1 MEKKLELIAYIE
13 SGNKQIDASHHF
25 GYPSS
30 TVKAI
35 WQVREKVKAYSANG
49 HDMTKKKANFSPH
62 QPLDEPL
69 LEWYYKMLDMNVPVT
84 GECLNHADLW
94 RTCRFCDDFLPENY
108 HIFAETCILK
118 AGTISIFLRSF
129 DSK

>member
-84 GECLNHADLW
+84 GPLIQNEAIKIAEKLGLKDFGASNGWLY
-94 RTCRFCDDFLPENY
+94 RFKTR
-108 HIFAETCILK
+108 HGIFTK
-118 AGTISIFLRSF
+118 T
-129 DSK
+129 KT